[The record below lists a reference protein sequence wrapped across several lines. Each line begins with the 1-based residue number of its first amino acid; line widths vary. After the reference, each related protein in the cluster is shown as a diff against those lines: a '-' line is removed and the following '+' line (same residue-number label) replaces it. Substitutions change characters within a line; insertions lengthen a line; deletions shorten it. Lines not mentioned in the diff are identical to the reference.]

1 MTKEKLTELLEKA
14 REEKPIRLTKDL
26 VGKRNLGEVALEIAT
41 ELNREGYEV
50 KVIAEDENTILIEAK
65 KKVFGLALV

>member
-14 REEKPIRLTKDL
+14 REGNPIRLTKDL

-41 ELNREGYEV
+41 KLNREGYEV

-65 KKVFGLALV
+65 KKVFGLALA